1 MNKFKLLFPVV
12 LFTAISTVGL
22 SSCDNEYDLS
32 KDINTDMKVGEYFCV
47 PIGKTTNVE
56 LSRIIKES
64 ESIKP
69 GEQAVYEVVTNGST
83 ASSIDLAPVEVNIT
97 PYIGSA
103 IINLPNIGGSSP
115 LLKSASIDLPTLQI
129 QSDPYNV
136 DTALPKEVEALYR
149 ANLNNANTY
158 LTLYIDSKDWPTGI
172 DKIILTN
179 FTITFPKIIESG
191 QGNSTYKVTEPIILS
206 SSSLSNR
213 VAIPINA
220 IDIPS
225 ELHNSYIVGNSGKKH
240 LKLNERL
247 QISANIKAEV
257 SGKPSQNK
265 VSINF
270 SYISENAIGIKDVSG
285 EFHTSANINEEI
297 AINDIPDF
305 LKNGQ
310 SSFTPTEVN
319 FLLNLQNP
327 VNIPWSASLEFQSF
341 KADNSKKSELV
352 NVPIAVNPG
361 ANKLL
366 ISNTPQAD
374 ITVQE
379 LPLLFSFVPDKFS
392 ISSPEDIKLVSTNK
406 SQTVEL
412 GKSYTINAKYDV
424 TIPFNFSN
432 FKIEYIDN
440 IKDLAKDLF
449 DVLDKIDTDVI
460 TVSATAESTIPA
472 ELAAKVKLFDAAGNS
487 LDDGIEVDLTD
498 CIIHA
503 AEVSDNSKAKSSTIN
518 IKLSQTKDGYFKRLD
533 RIEYTV
539 NAENSTY
546 PMTLRSNQHL
556 CIKDI
561 VAKIPNGI
569 KVKL

>member
-32 KDINTDMKVGEYFCV
+32 KGINTDMKVGEYFCV
-47 PIGKTTNVE
+47 PIGKTTKVE

>member
-47 PIGKTTNVE
+47 PIGKTTKVE

-487 LDDGIEVDLTD
+487 LDDGIKVDLTD

>member
-47 PIGKTTNVE
+47 PIGKTTKVE

-472 ELAAKVKLFDAAGNS
+472 ELAAKVKLFDEAGNS

-498 CIIHA
+498 CIINA

>member
-47 PIGKTTNVE
+47 PIGKTTKVE

-472 ELAAKVKLFDAAGNS
+472 ELAAKVKLFDEAGNS

-498 CIIHA
+498 CIINA

-539 NAENSTY
+539 NAENSTH

>member
-47 PIGKTTNVE
+47 PIGKTTKVE

>member
-103 IINLPNIGGSSP
+103 IINLPNIGGPSP

-179 FTITFPKIIESG
+179 FTVTFPKIIESG

-379 LPLLFSFVPDKFS
+379 LPLLFSFVPDNFS

-472 ELAAKVKLFDAAGNS
+472 ELAAKVKLFDEAGNS

-498 CIIHA
+498 CIINA
-503 AEVSDNSKAKSSTIN
+503 AEVSDNSKAKSSIIN

>member
-179 FTITFPKIIESG
+179 FSITFPKIIESG
-191 QGNSTYKVTEPIILS
+191 QGNSTYKVTGPIILS

>member
-1 MNKFKLLFPVV
+1 M
-12 LFTAISTVGL
+12 
-22 SSCDNEYDLS
+22 
-32 KDINTDMKVGEYFCV
+32 
-47 PIGKTTNVE
+47 
-56 LSRIIKES
+56 
-64 ESIKP
+64 
-69 GEQAVYEVVTNGST
+69 
-83 ASSIDLAPVEVNIT
+83 
-97 PYIGSA
+97 
-103 IINLPNIGGSSP
+103 
-115 LLKSASIDLPTLQI
+115 
-129 QSDPYNV
+129 
-136 DTALPKEVEALYR
+136 
-149 ANLNNANTY
+149 
-158 LTLYIDSKDWPTGI
+158 
-172 DKIILTN
+172 
-179 FTITFPKIIESG
+179 
-191 QGNSTYKVTEPIILS
+191 
-206 SSSLSNR
+206 
-213 VAIPINA
+213 
-220 IDIPS
+220 
-225 ELHNSYIVGNSGKKH
+225 
-240 LKLNERL
+240 
-247 QISANIKAEV
+247 
-257 SGKPSQNK
+257 
-265 VSINF
+265 
-270 SYISENAIGIKDVSG
+270 
-285 EFHTSANINEEI
+285 
-297 AINDIPDF
+297 
-305 LKNGQ
+305 
-310 SSFTPTEVN
+310 
-319 FLLNLQNP
+319 
-327 VNIPWSASLEFQSF
+327 
-341 KADNSKKSELV
+341 
-352 NVPIAVNPG
+352 PIAVNPG

-487 LDDGIEVDLTD
+487 LDDGIKVDLTD

>member
-47 PIGKTTNVE
+47 PIGKTTKVE

-327 VNIPWSASLEFQSF
+327 VNIP
-341 KADNSKKSELV
+341 
-352 NVPIAVNPG
+352 
-361 ANKLL
+361 
-366 ISNTPQAD
+366 
-374 ITVQE
+374 
-379 LPLLFSFVPDKFS
+379 
-392 ISSPEDIKLVSTNK
+392 
-406 SQTVEL
+406 
-412 GKSYTINAKYDV
+412 
-424 TIPFNFSN
+424 
-432 FKIEYIDN
+432 
-440 IKDLAKDLF
+440 
-449 DVLDKIDTDVI
+449 
-460 TVSATAESTIPA
+460 
-472 ELAAKVKLFDAAGNS
+472 
-487 LDDGIEVDLTD
+487 
-498 CIIHA
+498 
-503 AEVSDNSKAKSSTIN
+503 
-518 IKLSQTKDGYFKRLD
+518 
-533 RIEYTV
+533 
-539 NAENSTY
+539 
-546 PMTLRSNQHL
+546 
-556 CIKDI
+556 
-561 VAKIPNGI
+561 
-569 KVKL
+569 

>member
-1 MNKFKLLFPVV
+1 M
-12 LFTAISTVGL
+12 
-22 SSCDNEYDLS
+22 
-32 KDINTDMKVGEYFCV
+32 
-47 PIGKTTNVE
+47 E

-83 ASSIDLAPVEVNIT
+83 ASSIDMAPVEVNIT

-179 FTITFPKIIESG
+179 FTVTFPKIIESG

-327 VNIPWSASLEFQSF
+327 VNIPWSASLELQSF

-440 IKDLAKDLF
+440 IKDLEKDLF

-487 LDDGIEVDLTD
+487 LDDGIKVDLTD